1 MSFVKIAEIAESE
14 LGIGINS
21 QPTEITPEFFM
32 QFIKTNSESDE
43 KVRRLIY
50 NTHDSVM
57 IREFTTI
64 YVDWLVESKALKID
78 GKEEFYQKVI
88 DGYSNKLDFVPSLH
102 PNKNYGQM
110 KRTFERV
117 KKELNQPAKGVPANT
132 QSSIFEKSDGMY
144 VLKDKGSKRIT
155 TFAIR
160 PVYIVTY
167 EVETLE
173 EQVTT
178 EGFGLFQ
185 IEAINRRTGKL
196 TSSTITLRSYNFS
209 TVSAFREVLRDSKAH
224 GALVFGTDY
233 EITQLGEY
241 LFFDVIAD
249 QRTGVNIIG
258 IKRTN
263 TGDTVIVTPKG
274 VYDSKGNKVPD
285 MVYVRD
291 EVISVNEVMKLNGML
306 YEENLWKEK
315 TLPLFIENV
324 LSLHKRS
331 TMITIL
337 GWMMSIPFETYVRVD
352 AHVGGFPHLMIS
364 GVNGGGKTG
373 VISTLLPYLGYGTK
387 PEIANFGTQFANNQA
402 VGTSYHIPVAFD
414 EFRPHEWQQSQ
425 KNSVERFLRESYNR
439 GYYAKGNKDLSTR
452 RFDYRN
458 PIIILGQMATSD
470 QAIAERVIPVYV
482 DVNFLKSKDSE
493 IAKKTY
499 HLLNNGEDKMFWT
512 GYLIWCAN
520 QNKEE
525 ILKIYE
531 TSKVNIA
538 KKYPQLKERE
548 IVNYAVVSLGLY
560 YFKKLADEHG
570 LDCHYSDDE
579 IYNVVD
585 TITEHAEVT
594 LGNKTDDLW
603 RFLEDL
609 AWYGSTFGN
618 DKGKVFGIGKT
629 IMVYQPSE
637 DKKDVYG
644 KDGEMK
650 AEVRGRKVL
659 LIKISDAIKTLNSY
673 GVKNKYDEK
682 MLMPIIK
689 GKFQEAQTNNGQGL
703 VLAPYGYRAL
713 GGRYTAFN
721 WEEVKDMFGFVDD
734 LQSDANLKQAAEEL
748 IRELKQEEDPPTELE
763 EI

>member
-1 MSFVKIAEIAESE
+1 MGIYEIAMSLDSE
-14 LGIGINS
+14 TINTIN
-21 QPTEITPEFFM
+21 QPIVDTSETF
-32 QFIKTNSESDE
+32 KKYVRSESALDE
-43 KVRRLIY
+43 QVRKRIY
-50 NTHDSVM
+50 HTHDSQK

-64 YVDWLVESKALKID
+64 YIDWLVES
-78 GKEEFYQKVI
+78 GKLVEDKKDEFYQNI
-88 DGYSNKLDFVPSLH
+88 INGYELEYSEGKYPDN
-102 PNKNYGQM
+102 NYGQM
-110 KRTFERV
+110 KRISDKV
-117 KKELNQPAKGVPANT
+117 KKELSQLAKNKLTST
-132 QSSIFEKSDGMY
+132 QSSIIEKPDGMY
-144 VLKDKGSKRIT
+144 VVKDKGSKRIT
-155 TFAIR
+155 SFAIR

-167 EVETLE
+167 EIETLE
-173 EQVTT
+173 EHITT

-185 IEAINRRTGKL
+185 IEAMNHLTHEL
-196 TSSTITLRSYNFS
+196 TSSTITLRSCDFS
-209 TVSAFREVLRDSKAH
+209 SISAFREVLGKSKAH
-224 GALVFGTDY
+224 GTFVLGTEQ
-233 EITQLGEY
+233 EIIHLGEY
-241 LFFDVIAD
+241 LFFNVIAD
-249 QRTGVNIIG
+249 QRTGINIIG
-258 IKRTN
+258 IKRTK
-263 TGDTVIVTPKG
+263 TGDKVIVTPKG
-274 VYDSKGNKVPD
+274 VYDTKGNKVPD

-306 YEENLWKEK
+306 YEKNLWKEK
-315 TLPLFIENV
+315 ILPLFIENV

-331 TMITIL
+331 TMLTIL

-373 VISTLLPYLGYGTK
+373 VISTLLPYLGYGTQ

-414 EFRPHEWQQSQ
+414 EFRPHEWQQSL

-458 PIIILGQMATSD
+458 PMIILGQMATSD

-482 DVNFLKSKDSE
+482 DVNYLKSKESK
-493 IAKKTY
+493 IAKDTY
-499 HLLNNGEDKMFWT
+499 HLLNSAEDKMFWA
-512 GYLIWCAN
+512 GYLIWCTN
-520 QNKEE
+520 QNKEQ
-525 ILKIYE
+525 ILEIYE

-560 YFKKLADEHG
+560 YFKKLAEEHG

-585 TITEHAEVT
+585 TIAEHAEVT

-609 AWYGSTFGN
+609 AWYGSTYGN

-629 IMVYQPSE
+629 IMVYQPSDE
-637 DKKDVYG
+637 KQDVYG
-644 KDGEMK
+644 KDGEKK

-659 LIKISDAIKTLNSY
+659 LIKISDAIKTLNSN
-673 GVKNKYDEK
+673 GVKNKYDDK
-682 MLMPIIK
+682 MLNPIIK
-689 GKFQEAQTNNGQGL
+689 SNFQSAQMNSGQEL
-703 VLAPYGYRAL
+703 VLAPQGYRVS
-713 GGRYTAFN
+713 GGRYTAFY
-721 WEEVKDMFGFVDD
+721 WEEVKDMFGFVED
-734 LQSDANLKQAAEEL
+734 LQSDANIKQAAEEL
-748 IRELKQEEDPPTELE
+748 IRELKQEEDPPVELE